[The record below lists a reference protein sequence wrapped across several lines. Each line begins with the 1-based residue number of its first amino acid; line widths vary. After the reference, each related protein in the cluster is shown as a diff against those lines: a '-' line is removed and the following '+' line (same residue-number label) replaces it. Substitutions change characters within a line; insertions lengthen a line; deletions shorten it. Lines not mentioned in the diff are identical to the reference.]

1 MGTWKGM
8 KCPLAKG
15 DVTVGT
21 DVMLSGALPPW
32 AARATISIKGKASN
46 GDDLLCMT
54 LSTAPAETPIVIQQ
68 SHPSLALPQAESADA
83 NANGIIDGNDNF
95 NGHDNGVNV
104 NVNVLGIQ
112 DKEDLESANGGN
124 IHGDGNMNGHDNGV
138 NVDVNVYGV
147 QLKEDGGQL
156 KEDNST
162 WSMSKALSSLFGFT
176 NGGTLKLAYQD
187 CGAAHGKVTGLSP
200 STLTLGQKTT
210 VTGSGSVDEA
220 VTDGTFE
227 MNIKASIL
235 SKTCTGNICQ
245 PSTCPLP
252 AGVGSITWNG
262 MKCPLAKGDVTVGTD
277 VMLSGALPPWAA
289 RATIGIKGK
298 ASTGDDLLCMTLSTA
313 PAEESQSYPTPT
325 GKTQINDQNL
335 IDAYNA
341 ENDATWVAGRN
352 DFFDGMT
359 FDDARPLLGTA
370 LSHISDHL
378 NKTLADSV
386 YAAIGEPPADF
397 DARTQWSGLI
407 HPIRNQKHCGS
418 CWAFSAAEVLS
429 DRVAIATKKAS
440 PSLSPE
446 DMVSCDK
453 SDMGCRGGWLSKA
466 WSYLENTGIV
476 TDKCFPYNAGDGT
489 ASACPTKCAD
499 GGPLKKQKAS
509 SVFAIHVFANM
520 QKELATNGPIQ
531 VAFLVYRSFFSYK
544 SGVYAKKSYEYFPE
558 GGHAVKAVGWGTENG
573 NDYWLIA
580 NSWGA
585 TWGLD
590 GLFKIKRGANECG
603 IETQGPPYAGLPSI
617 SDPVVVV

>member
-1 MGTWKGM
+1 M
-8 KCPLAKG
+8 KSSMLAS
-15 DVTVGT
+15 VIA
-21 DVMLSGALPPW
+21 SAGA
-32 AARATISIKGKASN
+32 A
-46 GDDLLCMT
+46 
-54 LSTAPAETPIVIQQ
+54 
-68 SHPSLALPQAESADA
+68 
-83 NANGIIDGNDNF
+83 
-95 NGHDNGVNV
+95 
-104 NVNVLGIQ
+104 
-112 DKEDLESANGGN
+112 
-124 IHGDGNMNGHDNGV
+124 
-138 NVDVNVYGV
+138 
-147 QLKEDGGQL
+147 
-156 KEDNST
+156 
-162 WSMSKALSSLFGFT
+162 
-176 NGGTLKLAYQD
+176 GTLKLAYQD

-200 STLTLGQKTT
+200 NTLTLGQKTT

-227 MNIKASIL
+227 MHIKASIL

-341 ENDATWVAGRN
+341 ENDATWVAGHN

-370 LSHISDHL
+370 LEHISDHL

-386 YAAIGEPPADF
+386 YAAIGKPPAEF

-509 SVFAIHVFANM
+509 SVFAIHGFANM

-603 IETQGPPYAGLPSI
+603 IETQGPPYAGLPAI